1 MAIDINNNILEIEK
15 TATTDADYT
24 GKKIVELPDTVI
36 NSAQEL
42 KERFDAALIDV
53 LDPKYRD
60 NVNAV
65 KQAFTKTQEQV
76 NAELIKKSDVGH
88 SHTIEDVD
96 GVEPQGEALKLLNA
110 HDQNSGAHKT
120 IVSSLNS
127 MINEKAD
134 KNHSHAIS
142 GNEITGTLSVA
153 KGGTG
158 ATTADSARSNLGA
171 AAIGHKHDIGDIEGF
186 DIDDSVAQGLINLH
200 NEDSTAHHQLFDEKA
215 DTNHTHTQ
223 EEITGTFTIEQGGT
237 GATSASQ
244 ALTNLGA
251 AHVGH
256 LHQLSGMGI
265 TGTLPITK
273 GGTGAT
279 TKEQALA
286 NLEAASTSHTHSL
299 SSLGAA
305 STSHTHSLTSSTIS
319 GTLPITKG
327 GTGATSASSA
337 LSNLGAA
344 STSHT
349 HALTSSTLTGTL
361 PIEKGGTGATT
372 QSAALTALG
381 IKAGGVGVTIPAD
394 QDRASIEVTF
404 DTPYED
410 SGYAVMILPSTS
422 VAGGT
427 YGRTATFGDKTAT
440 GFMAY
445 IGVNN
450 KLGSSQSSGFTWA
463 TIPYVNQ

>member
-1 MAIDINNNILEIEK
+1 MSTLTENYNLIKPASSDNVNIEDINNNM
-15 TATTDADYT
+15 DA
-24 GKKIVELPDTVI
+24 
-36 NSAQEL
+36 
-42 KERFDAALIDV
+42 ID
-53 LDPKYRD
+53 
-60 NVNAV
+60 
-65 KQAFTKTQEQV
+65 
-76 NAELIKKSDVGH
+76 
-88 SHTIEDVD
+88 
-96 GVEPQGEALKLLNA
+96 EALNNKSENTHGHQL
-110 HDQNSGAHKT
+110 
-120 IVSSLNS
+120 
-127 MINEKAD
+127 AD
-134 KNHSHAIS
+134 SN
-142 GNEITGTLSVA
+142 ITGILPVS

-158 ATTADSARSNLGA
+158 ASDAIGAKANLGIVQSDYA
-171 AAIGHKHDIGDIEGF
+171 VND
-186 DIDDSVAQGLINLH
+186 
-200 NEDSTAHHQLFDEKA
+200 NEDPAYIKNRTHYTSKTRQTISQQQTSMFTGTSGTGYWASAINYFYNYFFTEDEYIVIWDGTEYVCENKGYFGNKYLYGSSYENTGEPFYIPFTYSGTSTQIYSSESG
-215 DTNHTHTQ
+215 NHTFCIVRD
-223 EEITGTFTIEQGGT
+223 EETIIKLNEKY
-237 GATSASQ
+237 
-244 ALTNLGA
+244 
-251 AHVGH
+251 
-256 LHQLSGMGI
+256 
-265 TGTLPITK
+265 LPTV
-273 GGTGAT
+273 
-279 TKEQALA
+279 
-286 NLEAASTSHTHSL
+286 
-299 SSLGAA
+299 
-305 STSHTHSLTSSTIS
+305 
-319 GTLPITKG
+319 PITKG

-349 HALTSSTLTGTL
+349 HALTSSSLTGTL

>member
-96 GVEPQGEALKLLNA
+96 GVEPQGEAQKLLNA
-110 HDQNSGAHKT
+110 HDQNSGAHET

-142 GNEITGTLSVA
+142 GNEITGTLPVA

-158 ATTADSARSNLGA
+158 AITADSARSNLGA

-223 EEITGTFTIEQGGT
+223 EEITGTLAIEQGGT

-299 SSLGAA
+299 
-305 STSHTHSLTSSTIS
+305 TSSTIS

-349 HALTSSTLTGTL
+349 HSLTSSTISGTL
-361 PIEKGGTGATT
+361 PIEKGGTGAT
-372 QSAALTALG
+372 SAMDALRKLG
-381 IKAGGVGVTIPAD
+381 IKSGEVSVTVPKGEARGSEVITFDEAYPNADYVIVLSVYSGIAGGN
-394 QDRASIEVTF
+394 E
-404 DTPYED
+404 
-410 SGYAVMILPSTS
+410 
-422 VAGGT
+422 
-427 YGRTATFGDKTAT
+427 GRTATFTAKTAT
-440 GFMAY
+440 GFELRL
-445 IGVNN
+445 GLNN
-450 KLGSSQSSGFTWA
+450 ASTTQDNSAACSWITMPFTDE
-463 TIPYVNQ
+463 

>member
-96 GVEPQGEALKLLNA
+96 GVEPQVEAQKLLNA
-110 HDQNSGAHKT
+110 HDQNSGAHET

-142 GNEITGTLSVA
+142 GNEITGTLPVA

-223 EEITGTFTIEQGGT
+223 EEITGTLAIEQGGT

-299 SSLGAA
+299 
-305 STSHTHSLTSSTIS
+305 TSSTIS

-349 HALTSSTLTGTL
+349 HSLTSSTISGTL
-361 PIEKGGTGATT
+361 PIEKGGTGAT
-372 QSAALTALG
+372 SAMDALRKLG
-381 IKAGGVGVTIPAD
+381 IKSGEVSVTVPKGQARGSETITFDEAYPNTDYIIVVSVYSGIAGGN
-394 QDRASIEVTF
+394 E
-404 DTPYED
+404 
-410 SGYAVMILPSTS
+410 
-422 VAGGT
+422 
-427 YGRTATFGDKTAT
+427 GRTATFTAKTAT
-440 GFMAY
+440 GFELRLGM
-445 IGVNN
+445 NN
-450 KLGSSQSSGFTWA
+450 ASTTQDNSAACSWITMPFTDE
-463 TIPYVNQ
+463 

>member
-96 GVEPQGEALKLLNA
+96 GVEPQGEAQKLLNA
-110 HDQNSGAHKT
+110 HDQNSGAHET

-142 GNEITGTLSVA
+142 GNEITGTLPVA

-223 EEITGTFTIEQGGT
+223 EEITGTLAIEQGGT

-299 SSLGAA
+299 
-305 STSHTHSLTSSTIS
+305 TSSTIS

-361 PIEKGGTGATT
+361 PIEKGGTGAT
-372 QSAALTALG
+372 SAMDALRKLG
-381 IKAGGVGVTIPAD
+381 IKSGEVSVTVPKGEARGSEVITFDEAYPNADYVIVLSVYSGIAGGN
-394 QDRASIEVTF
+394 E
-404 DTPYED
+404 
-410 SGYAVMILPSTS
+410 
-422 VAGGT
+422 
-427 YGRTATFGDKTAT
+427 GRTATFTAKTAT
-440 GFMAY
+440 GFELRL
-445 IGVNN
+445 GLNN
-450 KLGSSQSSGFTWA
+450 ASTTQDNSAACSWITMPFTDE
-463 TIPYVNQ
+463 

>member
-96 GVEPQGEALKLLNA
+96 GVEPQGEAQKLLNA
-110 HDQNSGAHKT
+110 HDQNSGAHET

-223 EEITGTFTIEQGGT
+223 EEITGTLAIEQGGT

-299 SSLGAA
+299 
-305 STSHTHSLTSSTIS
+305 TSSTIS

-349 HALTSSTLTGTL
+349 HALTSSLLTGTL
-361 PIEKGGTGATT
+361 PIEKGGTGATST
-372 QSAALTALG
+372 TGALNAFG
-381 IKAGGVGVTIPAD
+381 MKAGSVGLTIPANEL
-394 QDRASIEVTF
+394 RVSTKITF
-404 DTPYED
+404 DTPYANG
-410 SGYAVMILPSTS
+410 SYAIAVLPASS
-422 VAGGT
+422 VAGGEW
-427 YGRTATFGDKTAT
+427 GRTATFNDKTA
-440 GFMAY
+440 
-445 IGVNN
+445 
-450 KLGSSQSSGFTWA
+450 SGFTVYLGMNNTADSNQTAGITWITA
-463 TIPYVNQ
+463 PYVNE